1 MIKKGKLFISGGGK
15 AKESFLLDREFVN
28 SLKNKKILYI
38 PIGLERDFIGYEGCY
53 DWINTTLS
61 VHSNYLLNITMWID
75 LNNKKISDVQS
86 FDAIYLGG
94 GRNTYKFLQLIYDTK
109 FYDILRNFI
118 NKGGSIYGG
127 SAGAIIMGKNIATV
141 SEENDNNYTCEEGLG
156 FVGNYSLLCHYDS
169 TQDEKI
175 KKYISNYKTPV
186 IALPENSGLVV
197 EKNNILVLGY
207 NKVAIFDLEANKKF
221 IRPDEIFVL

>member
-15 AKESFLLDREFVN
+15 AEDSFLLDREFVN
-28 SLKNKKILYI
+28 SLKNKRILYI

-61 VHSNYLLNITMWID
+61 VHSNYPLNITMWID
-75 LNNKKISDVQS
+75 LSNKKTNNVQG

-109 FYDILRNFI
+109 FYDILIDFI
-118 NKGGSIYGG
+118 DKGGFIYGG

-141 SEENDNNYTCEEGLG
+141 SEENNNNYTCEKGLG

-175 KKYISNYKTPV
+175 KKYINSYKIPV
-186 IALPENSGLVV
+186 IALPENSGLVI
-197 EKNNILVLGY
+197 EENNVLVLGY
-207 NKVAIFDLEANKKF
+207 SKIIIFDLKVNKIF
-221 IRPDEIFVL
+221 IKPNHTFIL